1 MLLPR
6 IRGEI
11 TDLVPRESPPLTL
24 LALSPTM
31 FAQSIQ
37 ACRAGIIDLE
47 SLRSG
52 LSYFL
57 EDPLSYTLPAAL
69 IWLVNEVQRTP
80 LIRIRPDEPKQ
91 HSRSILVEVLSMLLD
106 SGKCPPPVRNLVAA
120 ELFSFTQDAYF
131 RSSLQ
136 GAGEGI
142 DYTALGDRI
151 ATEYAWHG
159 ELEAGVQEQT
169 TI

>member
-1 MLLPR
+1 M
-6 IRGEI
+6 
-11 TDLVPRESPPLTL
+11 TDLLLHRDSPPLTL

-37 ACRAGIIDLE
+37 ACRVGIIDLE

-80 LIRIRPDEPKQ
+80 LTQIRPVEPKQ

-106 SGKCPPPVRNLVAA
+106 SEKCPPPVRNLVAA
-120 ELFSFTQDAYF
+120 ELFNFTQDPYF

-136 GAGEGI
+136 GASGGV

-151 ATEYAWHG
+151 TTEYASHG
-159 ELEAGVQEQT
+159 ELKAIT
-169 TI
+169 PD